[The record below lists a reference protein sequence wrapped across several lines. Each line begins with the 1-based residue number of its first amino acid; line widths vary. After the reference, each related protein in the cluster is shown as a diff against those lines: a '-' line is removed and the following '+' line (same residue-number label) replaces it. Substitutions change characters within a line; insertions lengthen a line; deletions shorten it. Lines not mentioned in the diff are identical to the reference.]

1 MKYRFEHDT
10 TLAAPLAQVHELIV
24 DIEHYPQWWRQVR
37 AVAKIDDDNAIVVCR
52 SALPYD
58 LELRLTAVERRSPRA
73 EVSIAGPIEGSASW
87 TLSEVAGGTALHFE
101 QEVRALGA
109 LRFASYLA
117 RPLLVWNHAV
127 MMRGFDKGARA
138 ELSAGSAARTPRGPA

>member
-1 MKYRFEHDT
+1 MKYRFVHDT
-10 TLAAPLAQVHELIV
+10 TLAAPLARVYDLIV
-24 DIEHYPQWWRQVR
+24 DIEHYPRWWPQVR
-37 AVAKIDDDNAIVVCR
+37 AVAKVDDDHAIVVCR

-58 LELRLTAVERRSPRA
+58 LELHLAAVDREPPRA

-87 TLSEVAGGTALHFE
+87 TLTEVAGGAALHFE

-109 LRFASYLA
+109 LRFASYLL

-127 MMRGFDKGARA
+127 MMRGFDEGARA
-138 ELSAGSAARTPRGPA
+138 ALTGASAPRGGTAG